1 MAIVHMMMIP
11 IVLTAFVI
19 KVRKCSFSLIYKWN
33 SLSHLFLSFVGYTGS
48 DCSQTVSTTT
58 KLNYSPALLGLIIT
72 LFIIVVIL
80 GASIAY
86 MVRQMNAYKQDLMN
100 YSILKGQEEENAVV

>member
-1 MAIVHMMMIP
+1 
-11 IVLTAFVI
+11 
-19 KVRKCSFSLIYKWN
+19 
-33 SLSHLFLSFVGYTGS
+33 
-48 DCSQTVSTTT
+48 
-58 KLNYSPALLGLIIT
+58 LLGLIIT